1 MSKRV
6 IFISLLLCAFGLWC
20 GWDMIQWFLKGRVVI
35 NTSVFFFP
43 AGCGLLLGHRH
54 ARSSASWTF
63 SLFYVGLVLAVVGTA
78 LDFGGPIAPP
88 APGSGVRVTT
98 ITSIPGMLPQL
109 GMSVLLVAELIALAL
124 AMLVHWQLYTPPFD
138 EHLTA

>member
-1 MSKRV
+1 MTQ
-6 IFISLLLCAFGLWC
+6 C
-20 GWDMIQWFLKGRVVI
+20 FLKGRVVI

-54 ARSSASWTF
+54 ARSSASWIF
-63 SLFYVGLVLAVVGTA
+63 SLFYVGLVLAMVGTV
-78 LDFGGPIAPP
+78 LNFGGPPAPAAPP
-88 APGSGVRVTT
+88 VPGSGFRVTT

-109 GMSVLLVAELIALAL
+109 GMSVLLVAELIALAIAL
-124 AMLVHWQLYTPPFD
+124 LVHWQLYTRPFD